1 MSETTSVSEDL
12 GGGAEVAPAVDTP
25 ETPPS
30 LRESMEAAYDAVEA
44 REKDPE
50 AAPAPGPARGPDG
63 KFAPKPVE
71 AEPVATE
78 PAAAAPVE
86 PAAPAAAEIPP
97 PEGWGDK
104 AKVDWNR
111 LPASV
116 RAEIAQRTSAP
127 DPIRA
132 VAQEFAADIAAVGH
146 PPEALFRS
154 LLVAERELRTNPVE
168 ALKWLARSYSVDLTK
183 LAPAQQ
189 AASQPYQAGAADPQ
203 VEPWQAK
210 IADLETRLQQTHQL
224 TVAQQQAAL
233 QRQQA
238 EAAEQI
244 QAFATGKPHFETVK
258 QDMALL
264 IREGRAKD
272 LAEAYEM
279 AQWANPVSR
288 AALLQ
293 EQQQAAEAKRAADA
307 AARIATARKA
317 TGVNVRGSTGAAPAP
332 PRSMRESL
340 EAAYDAANS

>member
-1 MSETTSVSEDL
+1 
-12 GGGAEVAPAVDTP
+12 
-25 ETPPS
+25 
-30 LRESMEAAYDAVEA
+30 MEAAADAIEA
-44 REKDPE
+44 REREQTAEPE
-50 AAPAPGPARGPDG
+50 AKPEGEAEKPADGRVRGPDG
-63 KFAPKPVE
+63 KFAAKP
-71 AEPVATE
+71 AEPETPVA
-78 PAAAAPVE
+78 VN
-86 PAAPAAAEIPP
+86 PAAPEIPR
-97 PEGWGDK
+97 PEWLGDK
-104 AKVDWNR
+104 AAVDWNR

-116 RAEIAQRTSAP
+116 KEAISQRATAP

-168 ALKWLARSYSVDLTK
+168 AIKWLARSYSIDLSQ
-183 LAPAQQ
+183 LSPAQQ
-189 AASQPYQAGAADPQ
+189 AASQPSQAGATDPQ
-203 VEPWQAK
+203 AEPWQAK

-238 EAAEQI
+238 EASEQI
-244 QAFATGKPHFETVK
+244 QTFANGKPHFETVK

-264 IREGRAKD
+264 LQSNRAKD

-279 AQWANPVSR
+279 AQWAHPVSR

-317 TGVNVRGSTGAAPAP
+317 TGVNVRGSTGASPAPA
-332 PRSMRESL
+332 RSMRESL
-340 EAAYDAANS
+340 EAAYDAANA